1 MTTLLLRVDA
11 GPAIGV
17 GHLSRCVA
25 IAEQA
30 VGRGWAVTVT
40 GTLAGADWL
49 TARLTDLGVE
59 VRPDYTAADIV
70 LVDHYGHVPLPDTRL
85 VSMEDG
91 PYGRRRADVVVD
103 CNLAPTNRPDDG
115 SPLVLRGPAYAPL
128 RTAIRTA
135 RAHRARH
142 LQDPQVLAAPHRVR
156 GLQNSPVAADSHR
169 ARGLQ
174 GPQVAADSHRAREPR
189 DRPRVV
195 VAMGGGAMAGT
206 VSAALAALWAT
217 ALPLDVLAVSA
228 APVDPGA
235 PSAGSTIE
243 VTGPRTDLP
252 DLFAAADLV
261 ISAAGVT
268 LLELCCLAVPTALVV
283 AADNQLPGYTAATDR
298 ALAAPLGDLTDPE
311 AATATLRHLLTTPTA
326 RAALSRAAAKTV
338 DGHGARRV
346 LDAAAGLTTRA
357 ATPADSDRLLAWR
370 NDPVTRR
377 WSVNQDPVP
386 QDVHRAWLAKALATR
401 HLLIAEEA
409 GTPVAV
415 VRFDP
420 SVPGEV
426 EVSITLAP
434 HARGR
439 GLARPVLEAAHDH
452 LTDTRVLARVHR
464 DNTASRRLFA
474 SAGYRPTQRP
484 AEGGFDF
491 YAIEL

>member
-25 IAEQA
+25 VAEEA
-30 VGRGWAVTVT
+30 VARGWTVTVT
-40 GTLAGADWL
+40 GTLTGAAWL
-49 TARLTDLGVE
+49 TTRLTELGVE
-59 VRPDYTAADIV
+59 IRPDLTPADIV
-70 LVDHYGHVPLPDTRL
+70 LVDHYGHIPLPDTHL
-85 VSMEDG
+85 VSIEDG

-103 CNLAPTNRPDDG
+103 CNLAPAPRPDDG

-128 RTAIRTA
+128 RAAIRTA
-135 RAHRARH
+135 RTHRARE
-142 LQDPQVLAAPHRVR
+142 PWAVT
-156 GLQNSPVAADSHR
+156 DS
-169 ARGLQ
+169 Q
-174 GPQVAADSHRAREPR
+174 RAREPR

-206 VSAALAALWAT
+206 VSAALTALWAT
-217 ALPLDVLAVSA
+217 ALPMDVLAISA
-228 APVDPGA
+228 APLDPGT
-235 PSAGSTIE
+235 PSPGATIE
-243 VTGPRTDLP
+243 VSPPRPDLP

-298 ALAAPLGDLTDPE
+298 ALAAPLGDLTDTE

-338 DGHGARRV
+338 DGHGARRI
-346 LDAAAGLTTRA
+346 LNAAAGLTTRP

-370 NDPVTRR
+370 NDPVTRH
-377 WSVNQDPVP
+377 WSVNQDLVP
-386 QDVHRAWLAKALATR
+386 QAVHETWLATALTTR
-401 HLLIAEEA
+401 HLLIAEES
-409 GTPVAV
+409 GTPIAV
-415 VRFDP
+415 IRFDP
-420 SVPGEV
+420 TAPGEV

-434 HARGR
+434 QARGR

-484 AEGGFDF
+484 AEDGFDF
-491 YAIEL
+491 YAIDL